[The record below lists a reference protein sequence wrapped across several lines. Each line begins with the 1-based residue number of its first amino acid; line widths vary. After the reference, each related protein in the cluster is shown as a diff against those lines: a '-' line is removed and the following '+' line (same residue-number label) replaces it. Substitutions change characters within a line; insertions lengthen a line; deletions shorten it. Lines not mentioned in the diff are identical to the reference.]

1 MMRGGKC
8 RRITNA
14 IRRLRVAPMP
24 VRIKP
29 MRTSLSARARR
40 TNLSYFSYTTGIISI
55 NADKDMPTTAAKM
68 AKPVRPAVFSQLRV
82 KRKKNNIENTQG
94 PTFHFA

>member
-1 MMRGGKC
+1 M
-8 RRITNA
+8 ITDA
-14 IRRLRVAPMP
+14 MRRLRVAPMP

-55 NADKDMPTTAAKM
+55 NADKNMPTTAEKM
-68 AKPVRPAVFSQLRV
+68 AKPVRPAVLGQLRV
-82 KRKKNNIENTQG
+82 KREKNINAQG
-94 PTFHFA
+94 PTFHLA